1 MKISRSTV
9 VEKWQRFHCGH
20 QLHRRARC
28 LSYAFAWWLWS
39 HYCAQT
45 SYYALLGIPESL
57 RYHTSGSPW
66 DDLLLVLNCVSVCM
80 LFHTPS
86 FKCCTVFKI
95 NADCYQRGE
104 FVYRKQ
110 TFDPNAVEVTALHLV
125 SQIRCLCIG
134 YSFGSFQLYSLCP
147 MMVVCSSPVSQDVAV
162 THFAYME
169 PENDPRSFVYLWV
182 ATGASTV
189 VEER

>member
-1 MKISRSTV
+1 M
-9 VEKWQRFHCGH
+9 GP
-20 QLHRRARC
+20 
-28 LSYAFAWWLWS
+28 
-39 HYCAQT
+39 
-45 SYYALLGIPESL
+45 LLCPDKLICTAGYPQEL
-57 RYHTSGSPW
+57 RMPHFWYHW
-66 DDLLLVLNCVSVCM
+66 EDLLLVLNCVSVCM
-80 LFHTPS
+80 LFQTQ
-86 FKCCTVFKI
+86 VFNAVMSL

-110 TFDPNAVEVTALHLV
+110 PFDPNTVEVTALHLV

-147 MMVVCSSPVSQDVAV
+147 MVVVCSSPVSQDVAV

-182 ATGASTV
+182 ATGASTA
-189 VEER
+189 VEERYNIHDIILYKFDSVLVVIHEGSLLPFSSTTRTSSL